1 MLKRA
6 KKLPI
11 FNHKISP
18 GVGTFGKISCPGVG
32 TFGKKSCLTPGEFDL
47 ARGRGWLPKRI
58 EGSIMPCSILW
69 PTYPTGGFGNFSRR
83 EGAGTIFNQ
92 TIFFWKI
99 CALGWRILS
108 RAEIWLEPNP
118 HHCLGVSE
126 TKYWWTV
133 NRSISSYWQNA
144 SRNIVWSVLEEYYA
158 AYEFLEGPP
167 LRAFVNI
174 PCKHILSSGC
184 LERAFR

>member
-1 MLKRA
+1 MK
-6 KKLPI
+6 
-11 FNHKISP
+11 SP
-18 GVGTFGKISCPGVG
+18 RGWGLSEKF
-32 TFGKKSCLTPGEFDL
+32 L
-47 ARGRGWLPKRI
+47 ARGWGLSEKNRVLPP
-58 EGSIMPCSILW
+58 GNSTLP
-69 PTYPTGGFGNFSRR
+69 GGGGGYRKELKGPLCPVQYFGPHTPQEDLGIFPVGKGR
-83 EGAGTIFNQ
+83 ELFLIRLF
-92 TIFFWKI
+92 FFWKI